1 MKFLFNLASR
11 DYAPPA
17 VWSVFCPGRCESSVA
32 TRRHR
37 VSAQLAAQVNSGARD
52 IEETSAGGSPRS
64 RPSADRPW
72 AAEGRDFADR
82 IEQAVRVAVEPF
94 DI

>member
-1 MKFLFNLASR
+1 LVGILSGLPR
-11 DYAPPA
+11 
-17 VWSVFCPGRCESSVA
+17 VI
-32 TRRHR
+32 RRHPEAFR

-52 IEETSAGGSPRS
+52 IEATSAGGSPRS
-64 RPSADRPW
+64 RPSPDRPS

-82 IEQAVRVAVEPF
+82 IEQAVRVAVEPV